1 MNEPATADAVV
12 DDIQIETSG
21 VFDAPESSSTQTE
34 AAVEAT
40 TDADAALS
48 ADPGDE
54 DDQAVQTTADGKP
67 KRKSLQARIDREVS
81 FRRQA
86 ERERDEYRA
95 RVEAAERAQAQPRQ
109 PERTEPRAPQY
120 LTGQPPSEDEIGTT
134 YKDYPEFIR
143 AVARFEYN
151 EARAMDEQR
160 QQMAARAE
168 RHSSHART
176 FADRIAKAEESN
188 PNFWKGISPAIAAL
202 APSSAHDPRAL
213 ESAAQAARQG
223 HPDAQAFLNQ
233 IEIADIVFD
242 SDVSAEL
249 MAHLSANTQ
258 QFQRLLTLPPRQ
270 LVREMGKLEAS
281 FSRPAA
287 AHSGPAPKMP
297 PVSQAAPPIKPVGTT
312 ASAETLDPLADDL
325 DIDTHIKVMNAKERK
340 NARR

>member
-1 MNEPATADAVV
+1 MNEPATAPAVV

-21 VFDAPESSSTQTE
+21 VFDAPESSSTQGP

-40 TDADAALS
+40 PGADAALS

-54 DDQAVQTTADGKP
+54 DDSTLQTTADGKP

-120 LTGQPPSEDEIGTT
+120 LTGQPPTEDEIGTT

-143 AVARFEYN
+143 AVARFEYA
-151 EARAMDEQR
+151 EERARDQQHHQR
-160 QQMAARAE
+160 AQMAQRHEAVAQSFSSKIAE
-168 RHSSHART
+168 
-176 FADRIAKAEESN
+176 AEKSD
-188 PNFWKGISPAIAAL
+188 PDYWSKISPEIANLRPSSVL
-202 APSSAHDPRAL
+202 APGERPTS
-213 ESAAQAARQG
+213 
-223 HPDAQAFLNQ
+223 LNA
-233 IEIADIVFD
+233 IADIIFD
-242 SDVSAEL
+242 SDYATDL
-249 MAHLSANTQ
+249 MAHFSANRQ
-258 QFQRLLTLPPRQ
+258 QFQRLSTLPPAQ
-270 LVREMGKLEAS
+270 LFREMGKLEAS
-281 FSRPAA
+281 FSRPSAA
-287 AHSGPAPKMP
+287 SSGPATKMP

-325 DIDTHIKVMNAKERK
+325 DIDTHIKVMNAKDRK